1 MQQQAKRETKSH
13 EIPVA
18 IIGLIG
24 TFFGA
29 LAVVVV
35 ALIGRSAGAVYIST
49 TTAQATPSV
58 STVAQTESP
67 APAPTVTVTETVS
80 ATAPGA
86 PPLPE
91 GVQLRRSTGNNPIS
105 LRPGYSVD
113 LDDATGPNWSLSQSY
128 QDLGYQS
135 GSPPYLNLR
144 YSELAPVS
152 KQPDYA
158 TCAVETRYSDED
170 IPREDIKKGA
180 HFCMMTNEKRFAGLT
195 IVAISTDEVTF
206 KAEVWDPPLEE

>member
-1 MQQQAKRETKSH
+1 
-13 EIPVA
+13 VA

-58 STVAQTESP
+58 STAARNEPP
-67 APAPTVTVTETVS
+67 APAPTVTVTETMS

-86 PPLPE
+86 PALPE
-91 GVQLRRSTGNNPIS
+91 GVELRRSTGDNPIT
-105 LRPGYSVD
+105 LRPGFSVD
-113 LDDATGPNWSLSQSY
+113 LDDATGPNWSVGQSY
-128 QDLGYQS
+128 QDFKYIS
-135 GSPPYLNLR
+135 GSPSYLNLR

-158 TCAVETRYSDED
+158 TCAVETRYSDENV
-170 IPREDIKKGA
+170 PREAIKKGA
-180 HFCMMTNEKRFAGLT
+180 HFCLMTSERRFAGLSIVT
-195 IVAISTDEVTF
+195 ISDDEVTF
-206 KAEVWDPPLEE
+206 NAEVWDPPREE